1 MRWYEPDI
9 ECEQQQAELEDQ
21 ATRLIRTAER
31 AERRR
36 PVAHKSS
43 SPEPLLPNKGWVK
56 LQDLRRALQAKA
68 NRL

>member
-1 MRWYEPDI
+1 MRCYERDI
-9 ECEQQQAELEDQ
+9 EREQQQAELEE

-31 AERRR
+31 AERGR
-36 PVAHKSS
+36 PVPHKSS